1 VVRFSYK
8 SEAVPPPAAFSIGGF
23 GVPKTRLGLTFGQRY
38 WCRFAQNNESRV
50 RSMGNVVQLK
60 PAVTDDRSSLLGYL
74 DAYRLALCDNRPAIE
89 AAEAQIENNLR
100 TIASIMRSTE
110 SSHAQEITLLQLNN
124 IRSQLHSLTTKLSD
138 AKGDLLGI
146 RDIIGSRS

>member
-1 VVRFSYK
+1 
-8 SEAVPPPAAFSIGGF
+8 
-23 GVPKTRLGLTFGQRY
+23 
-38 WCRFAQNNESRV
+38 
-50 RSMGNVVQLK
+50 MDNVVQLK
-60 PAVTDDRSSLLGYL
+60 PAVTDDRSILLGYL

-89 AAEAQIENNLR
+89 AAEAQIENDLR

-124 IRSQLHSLTTKLSD
+124 IRSQLHSLTIKLSD

-146 RDIIGSRS
+146 RDIVGSRS